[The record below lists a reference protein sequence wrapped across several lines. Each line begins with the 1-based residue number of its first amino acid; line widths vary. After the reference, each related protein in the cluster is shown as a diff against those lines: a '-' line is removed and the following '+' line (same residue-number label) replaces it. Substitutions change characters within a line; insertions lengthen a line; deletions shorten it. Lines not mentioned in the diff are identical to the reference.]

1 MNTVVIR
8 QDPLMSNT
16 EFLKNEEFTYS
27 MYTLNKEILK
37 DGMLS
42 FEVKQSI
49 IPVCS
54 NFLGCFRRRVQ
65 L

>member
-1 MNTVVIR
+1 MNTVAIR
-8 QDPLMSNT
+8 QDPLMRNT
-16 EFLKNEEFTYS
+16 EFLKNEEFTYG

-42 FEVKQSI
+42 FKVKQSI

-54 NFLGCFRRRVQ
+54 RFLGCFRRR